1 MNNTT
6 KIINIE
12 KLNLDAIENLPNLI
26 LESENFFNN
35 QIATICK
42 EAVKNKG
49 LKIILLAGPSAAGK
63 TTTSSLLSLNF
74 KLLGKR
80 VVIISLDNF
89 FLARAKTPKL
99 PDGSYD
105 FENISALNLKY
116 LNKFVKNL
124 LNKKRALMPIY
135 NFKTGKP
142 ERHKEEIIVD
152 NNTIIIF
159 EGLHALNPNLI
170 KQNENEFLKL
180 YIMPNSQFESDGE
193 VILNSES
200 IRMLRRITRDHYSR
214 GHSPFATIKMW
225 NNVLDGEKLYINPYI
240 QEANYKINSIHDYEP
255 LLYVNYTKK
264 LLINEK
270 NQLPEN
276 EVEIKNII
284 ENLIDA
290 LNHFEPI
297 DKKLVP
303 SNSLLW
309 EFINTAQWNVKPIF

>member
-12 KLNLDAIENLPNLI
+12 NLNLNAIENLSDLI
-26 LESENFFNN
+26 LESESFFNS
-35 QIATICK
+35 QIATIVA
-42 EAVKNKG
+42 EAVKNKR
-49 LKIILLAGPSAAGK
+49 LKIVLLAGPSAAGK
-63 TTTSSLLSLNF
+63 TTTSSLLRLNF
-74 KLLGKR
+74 QLHGKR

-89 FLARAKTPKL
+89 FLPRVKTPKL

-105 FENISALNLKY
+105 FESIRALDLKY
-116 LNKFVKNL
+116 LNKFVKAL
-124 LNKKRALMPIY
+124 LNKKRAYMPIY

-142 ERHKEEIIVD
+142 EKHKEEIVVD
-152 NNTIIIF
+152 DNTIIIF
-159 EGLHALNPNLI
+159 EGLHALNPDLI
-170 KQNENEFLKL
+170 EQNSNEFLKL
-180 YIMPNSQFESDGE
+180 YIMPNSQYESDGE
-193 VILNSES
+193 IILNTKS

-214 GHSPFATIKMW
+214 GHSPYATLKMW
-225 NNVLDGEKLYINPYI
+225 DNVLRGEKLYINPFVPL
-240 QEANYKINSIHDYEP
+240 ADYKINSIHDYEP

-264 LLINEK
+264 LLVNEK

-297 DKKLVP
+297 DKKVVP
-303 SNSLLW
+303 TNSLLW
-309 EFINTAQWNVKPIF
+309 EFINTAE